1 MIMELTINKNVLV
14 NALTKVE
21 KAAGKSQIPVLQGI
35 FFEVTENNLR
45 FIGANDEQVI
55 TVDEPVDEN
64 VVVKETGKIVFS
76 KGITDIAKK
85 LVDETVT
92 IHADSSNFQ
101 YRIESKLSNFTFSGY
116 DAEEFPK
123 LEDPSGEEILELSF
137 EELREFVNKLSFAAA
152 TEDTRPILQG
162 IHIRTSKEGLKL
174 VSTNSHILSQKVVAK
189 ETKEEISLTPKAK
202 SLSESLK
209 VFDAND
215 TIKVYA
221 TPTHIIL
228 KSDHVTVRNRLLDG
242 KYPETDRLVI
252 NQFKAILEVDKKDF
266 LTALEQVQIVGHG
279 SKTMP
284 NAATL
289 SISGENI
296 KIENNFT
303 EAGKAE
309 IEIPLVELQK
319 NDDVEIKFSFNVAYM
334 INLVKATDGNIK
346 IAFVDAMRPVSIL
359 GTESNGE
366 YKLILPIRTR

>member
-1 MIMELTINKNVLV
+1 MKLTINKDVLV

-21 KAAGKSQIPVLQGI
+21 KAAGKSQIPALQGI
-35 FFEVTENNLR
+35 YFEATEEKLR

-55 TVDEPVDEN
+55 TVDVPVDEN
-64 VVVKETGKIVFS
+64 VTVNKAGRSVFT

-85 LVDETVT
+85 LADETVSIET
-92 IHADSSNFQ
+92 DDSNLQ
-101 YRIESKLSNFTFSGY
+101 YHIKSKLSNFSFSGY
-116 DAEEFPK
+116 DPKEFPK
-123 LEDPSGEEILELSF
+123 FDEPAEEEILELSF
-137 EELREFVNKLSFAAA
+137 DELRDYVGKLSFASS

-162 IHIRTSKEGLKL
+162 IHVSSKEGQLKL

-189 ETKEEISLTPKAK
+189 ETKGEIAITPKAK
-202 SLSESLK
+202 SLSDSLR

-221 TPTHIIL
+221 TSTHLIL
-228 KSDHVTVRNRLLDG
+228 KSNDVMVRNRLLDG
-242 KYPETDRLVI
+242 NFPQTERLVVT
-252 NQFKAILEVDKKDF
+252 QFKAIMEVDKKQ
-266 LTALEQVQIVGHG
+266 LITALEQVQIVGHG

-284 NAATL
+284 NAAAL

-303 EAGKAE
+303 ESGKAE

-319 NDDVEIKFSFNVAYM
+319 NDEMVDIKFSFNVKYM
-334 INLVKATDGNIK
+334 IDLVKATDGNIR
-346 IAFVDAMRPVSIL
+346 IAFVDSMRPVSIL
-359 GTESNGE
+359 GAEANGE